1 MAHKTGR
8 PTGRPPKPTRLRL
21 LEGNPGK
28 RTISTAEPK
37 PKSEKPTCP
46 AQLDDEAKREWKRVI
61 RELAAAR
68 LISKLDRAAL
78 AAYCQSWSRWIEAE
92 SMIRK
97 HGVVVNSP
105 TGWPIQSPY
114 LAIANRA
121 MAQMTTFLCEF
132 GLSPAARTRIQV
144 RADES
149 ESFDDFVKER
159 GARAG

>member
-8 PTGRPPKPTRLRL
+8 PTGRPPKPTRMRL

-28 RTISTAEPK
+28 RKISTAEPK
-37 PKSEKPTCP
+37 PKVAKPKCP
-46 AQLDDEAKREWKRVI
+46 EQLDDEAKREWKRVI
-61 RELAAAR
+61 RELEAAK
-68 LISKLDRAAL
+68 LISVLDRAAL
-78 AAYCQSWSRWIEAE
+78 AAYCQAWSRWIEAE
-92 SMIRK
+92 AK
-97 HGVVVNSP
+97 LKQHGVVVKSP
-105 TGWPIQSPY
+105 NGWPIQSPY

-144 RADES
+144 KTDES

>member
-1 MAHKTGR
+1 MARKTGK
-8 PTGRPPKPTRLRL
+8 PTGRPPTPTRLRVIQ
-21 LEGNPGK
+21 GNPGK
-28 RTISTAEPK
+28 RKISTAEPK
-37 PKSEKPTCP
+37 PKTENPKCP
-46 AQLDDEAKREWKRVI
+46 EQLDDEAKREWRRVI

-92 SMIRK
+92 TK
-97 HGVVVNSP
+97 LKQHGVVVKSP
-105 TGWPIQSPY
+105 NGWPIQSPY

-121 MAQMTTFLCEF
+121 MAQMTTFLSEF

-144 RADES
+144 KTDES